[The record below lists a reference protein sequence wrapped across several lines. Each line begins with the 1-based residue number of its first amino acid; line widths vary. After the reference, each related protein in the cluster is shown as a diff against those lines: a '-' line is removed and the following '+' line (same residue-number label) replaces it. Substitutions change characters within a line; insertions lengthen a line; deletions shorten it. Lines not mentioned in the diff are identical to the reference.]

1 MHRDHQTYY
10 RTVDALLTLGR
21 EAQILTSSEDR
32 VADKISSLEEFEA
45 FYADWIVRF
54 RAKVLPRFSSPF
66 DGRERFSLFMHGL
79 SGAATLGDGID
90 LQKRYTRLLWG
101 ERAPLAWR
109 ETCDAVEVVLRTD
122 PSVSTITC
130 VRDLVI
136 LSILASLAEWL
147 VGGPLEGVGCRIA
160 KPRLLAPASAAL
172 LWRGAI
178 TYDAPESVLSIPKR
192 HLGLAIADRRDKIA
206 AFIDCLPLH
215 GAPLDRT
222 EAPLRRA
229 VAEMIRGDLRRS
241 PVCSPTCA
249 GVAAR
254 MGVSEMTLRRQ
265 LRRSGTGFREIR
277 NDVLDAIAKDWI
289 AQGKLSIEALA
300 ERLGYSDATAF
311 RRWFR
316 NRNGCPPSAYRRRGS
331 RGPDVPAAARTT

>member
-1 MHRDHQTYY
+1 MRNDRNAY
-10 RTVDALLTLGR
+10 RLTVDSLMTLGR
-21 EAQILTSSEDR
+21 EAGILAPPEDCP
-32 VADKISSLEEFEA
+32 ADGISSPEEFDA
-45 FYADWIVRF
+45 FYAGWISRF

-79 SGAATLGDGID
+79 AGAASLGDAID
-90 LQKRYTRLLWG
+90 LQRNYTRLLWG

-109 ETCDAVEVVLRTD
+109 ETNDAVEVVLRTD
-122 PSVSTITC
+122 RCASTINC
-130 VRDLVI
+130 IQDLVI
-136 LSILASLAEWL
+136 LSMLLSLAEWL
-147 VGGPLEGVGCRIA
+147 VGGPLEGVDCRIA

-178 TYDAPESVLSIPKR
+178 TYDAPESVLSIPRR
-192 HLGLAIADRRDKIA
+192 HLGLPIADRRDEIA
-206 AFIDCLPLH
+206 AFLDRLPLH
-215 GAPLDRT
+215 GAPLHRA
-222 EAPLRRA
+222 EAPLRHV

-241 PVCSPTCA
+241 PVCTPTCA

-254 MGVSEMTLRRQ
+254 MGVSEMTLRRR

-277 NDVLDAIAKDWI
+277 DDVLDAVAKDWI
-289 AQGKLSIEALA
+289 AQGKLSIETLA

-316 NRNGCPPSAYRRRGS
+316 NRNGCPPSVYRRDGS
-331 RGPDVPAAARTT
+331 RDPGAPRAACPT